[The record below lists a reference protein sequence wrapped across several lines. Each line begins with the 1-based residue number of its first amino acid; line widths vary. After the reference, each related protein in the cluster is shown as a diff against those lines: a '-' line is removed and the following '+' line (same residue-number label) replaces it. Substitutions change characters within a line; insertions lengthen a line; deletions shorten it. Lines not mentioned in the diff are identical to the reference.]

1 MLRRE
6 RRDQQLDLFCKSAFQ
21 TSLGLGIPGLLSA
34 PLQNQTQTG
43 HGALPAPR
51 ASLPELCV
59 SPKQS
64 IPRISAS
71 PEHPLDLCQPCEHPL
86 TSDYTQLPL
95 LPTQAVVP
103 SWGCP
108 PASSVT
114 SQRSLLVFQKH
125 LLCPP
130 PECSP
135 ISVFPMVFTVSLTKE
150 GF

>member
-21 TSLGLGIPGLLSA
+21 TSLGLGIPGLLPA

-43 HGALPAPR
+43 HGALPAPG

-71 PEHPLDLCQPCEHPL
+71 PEHPLDLCQPREHPL
-86 TSDYTQLPL
+86 
-95 LPTQAVVP
+95 
-103 SWGCP
+103 
-108 PASSVT
+108 ASETTHS
-114 SQRSLLVFQKH
+114 SL
-125 LLCPP
+125 
-130 PECSP
+130 CSP
-135 ISVFPMVFTVSLTKE
+135 PRLWCRPGGVPQPAASPVRDHCWFFRNTCSALPQSAAQYQCFPWCSLCH
-150 GF
+150 